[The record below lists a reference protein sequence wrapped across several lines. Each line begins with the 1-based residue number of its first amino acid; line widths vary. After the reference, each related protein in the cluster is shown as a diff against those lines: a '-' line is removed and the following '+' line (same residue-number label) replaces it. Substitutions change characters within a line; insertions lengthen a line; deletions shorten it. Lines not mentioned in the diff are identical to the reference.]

1 MPSGGDFFPDLPLD
15 RFPSGLSEKHTEVS
29 GRQSVLPPSSRRFPA
44 PFGFGGFFVSV
55 PSLFRCGM
63 RSGLSGGTR
72 LQGCAGISDCLS
84 ACLSYGRTP
93 SRHRC
98 GLFAL
103 WLRRGVLF
111 VRFRLF
117 FGTECATTFPGTE
130 EGVMV
135 YADVPAVAKF
145 YSRFRQPVPQLS
157 IRDCP
162 VCIPPRPGGRRKSVP
177 SEGRCR
183 ITESQKISAGEK
195 ERSLFSCVRGARRVS
210 ARSTEFLRV
219 CGAARRGGSPVTRCR
234 DVSCLLPE
242 FLSVCIYARP
252 VRHGRWRE
260 NR

>member
-1 MPSGGDFFPDLPLD
+1 MRFPRRASAPSASSFRSRSVGSGTMPSGGDFFPDLPLD

-130 EGVMV
+130 EGLWCMRTSLLSRSFIPVFGSRSRSFPFGI
-135 YADVPAVAKF
+135 VPFV
-145 YSRFRQPVPQLS
+145 FRPGRGGVGNPY
-157 IRDCP
+157 
-162 VCIPPRPGGRRKSVP
+162 PPRVG
-177 SEGRCR
+177 
-183 ITESQKISAGEK
+183 AG
-195 ERSLFSCVRGARRVS
+195 
-210 ARSTEFLRV
+210 
-219 CGAARRGGSPVTRCR
+219 
-234 DVSCLLPE
+234 
-242 FLSVCIYARP
+242 
-252 VRHGRWRE
+252 
-260 NR
+260 